1 MSLHALTIY
10 GIRNMGC
17 GASPLAVALTALSVR
32 RSETHRRM
40 SRLGML
46 GGCKATG
53 PKKHGG
59 VLAGIRWGFLGAE
72 NDADACRSFAAAQW
86 HDSDRLLVASAIVS
100 IATFVG

>member
-1 MSLHALTIY
+1 
-10 GIRNMGC
+10 
-17 GASPLAVALTALSVR
+17 
-32 RSETHRRM
+32 M

-59 VLAGIRWGFLGAE
+59 VLAGIRCGLLGAE

-86 HDSDRLLVASAIVS
+86 HDSDRLLVASAIFS